1 MKLIDAFSPWLTEL
15 TAIRHS
21 IHAWPEL
28 GFQENRTADTV
39 ANQLHDWGIETHRGL
54 GVTGVVGIIAGNAP
68 GGAIGLR
75 ADMDALPMRSEEHT
89 SELQS
94 LMRISYAVFCLQKKT
109 K

>member
-68 GGAIGLR
+68 GGAIGLP
-75 ADMDALPMRSEEHT
+75 ADMDALPMRSEERRSGT
-89 SELQS
+89 ECVSTCIYRWLP
-94 LMRISYAVFCLQKKT
+94 
-109 K
+109 

>member
-75 ADMDALPMRSEEHT
+75 ADMDALPMTEANTFAHASRKDRKRPRLNSRH
-89 SELQS
+89 
-94 LMRISYAVFCLQKKT
+94 
-109 K
+109 